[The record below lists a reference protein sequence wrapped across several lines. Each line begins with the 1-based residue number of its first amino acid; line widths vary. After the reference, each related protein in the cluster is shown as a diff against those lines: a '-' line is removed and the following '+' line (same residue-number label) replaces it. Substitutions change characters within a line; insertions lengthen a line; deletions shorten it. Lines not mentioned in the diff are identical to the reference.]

1 MDTTHDTLDRMQM
14 LLIEQLVASVDPCR
28 RLHIADVLRADAER
42 VADVLD
48 DDQDAQLAGWLGRVL
63 GLLEGAPRV

>member
-1 MDTTHDTLDRMQM
+1 MDMTHLTLEQMQM

-28 RLHIADVLRADAER
+28 RLHIAHVLRADAAR
-42 VADVLD
+42 VAEELD

-63 GLLEGAPRV
+63 RLLEGAARA